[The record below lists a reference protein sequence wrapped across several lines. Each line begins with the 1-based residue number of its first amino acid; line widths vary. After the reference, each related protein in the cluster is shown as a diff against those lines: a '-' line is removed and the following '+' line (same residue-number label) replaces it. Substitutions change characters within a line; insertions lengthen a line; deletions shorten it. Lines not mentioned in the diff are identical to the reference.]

1 MGETVESIPTMKCV
15 NTLILLWAIIVEYCD
30 HLSYTVQSIHS
41 VVNVEKWS
49 M

>member
-1 MGETVESIPTMKCV
+1 MGETVESIPTMKCINALV
-15 NTLILLWAIIVEYCD
+15 LLWATMVEYHD

-41 VVNVEKWS
+41 IVNVEKWS